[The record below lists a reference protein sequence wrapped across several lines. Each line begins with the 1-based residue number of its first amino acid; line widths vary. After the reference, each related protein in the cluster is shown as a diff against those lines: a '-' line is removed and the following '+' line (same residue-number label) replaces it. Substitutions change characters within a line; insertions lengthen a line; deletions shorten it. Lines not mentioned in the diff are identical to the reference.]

1 MGNRQYLILSE
12 DLTASERAQY
22 RINAMASGILACF
35 ENNIGV
41 WNPKEV
47 PTATP
52 NAPKPSFGDV
62 KRFLQNNNY
71 EPPESIDIREFQPIL
86 DAGAA
91 LDQWNTAALAAVGV
105 EYSCFQAVAAPAGA
119 LRNKKLVVW
128 YRVQCETVPM
138 PVSRL
143 VFRRN
148 AAAGI
153 PTAQFDME
161 QIVSGQKLDAYLST
175 PQIWLPTLTYAINVM
190 CRIATAALARV
201 QLGNFVFEPAGTSNQ

>member
-12 DLTASERAQY
+12 DLTATERAHY
-22 RINAMASGILACF
+22 RAGAMASGIIACF

-41 WNPKEV
+41 WNPKEIPV
-47 PTATP
+47 PAGQ
-52 NAPKPSFGDV
+52 PKPTREDV
-62 KRFLQNNNY
+62 MRFLERSKY

-86 DAGAA
+86 DAGSA
-91 LDQWNTAALAAVGV
+91 LDQWNTAALAAVGT
-105 EYSCFQAVAAPAGA
+105 EYSCFQAIAAPAGA

-128 YRVQCETVPM
+128 FRVQVETTPL

-153 PTAQFDME
+153 PMAQFDLE
-161 QIVSGQKLDAYLST
+161 QMATGQKVDAYFST
-175 PQIWLPTLTYAINVM
+175 PQIWLPTLNYAINAM
-190 CRIATAALARV
+190 ARIATGVLARV
-201 QLGNFVFEPAGTSNQ
+201 ILGNFVFEPAGNTNQ